1 MRLGNNVNGRH
12 VLTEDEKRMQD
23 RLTHVRKTCESY
35 DEWKGKLGTFGT
47 KTQIPSQRGTSPKAL
62 RGFNICHI
70 FVQSRTLFHIIM
82 HYVIL

>member
-1 MRLGNNVNGRH
+1 MLKKVFVILLCLILSLTLVLYYYLDLVTISMRLGNNVNGRQ

-47 KTQIPSQRGTSPKAL
+47 KTNT
-62 RGFNICHI
+62 
-70 FVQSRTLFHIIM
+70 
-82 HYVIL
+82 